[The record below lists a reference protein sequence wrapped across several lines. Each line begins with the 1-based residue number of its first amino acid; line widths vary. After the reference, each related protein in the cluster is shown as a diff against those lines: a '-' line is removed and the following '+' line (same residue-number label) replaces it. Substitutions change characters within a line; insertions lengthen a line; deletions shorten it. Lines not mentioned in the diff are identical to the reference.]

1 MLSVNCFTY
10 DRSKRG
16 LFHRANWN
24 ANTYRWAMSE
34 VVFALYDIIP
44 DDNNK
49 LSRLFAAFLS
59 VYMKCSEHA
68 IPRPVKSALA
78 SMAPMGVPLGGGL
91 PVLQDSGGRAQNV

>member
-1 MLSVNCFTY
+1 MLRVNCFTY

-59 VYMKCSEHA
+59 VYMILNQRRFTEQCLDALYEKLKMFHRQQYVEV
-68 IPRPVKSALA
+68 VKYYLSD
-78 SMAPMGVPLGGGL
+78 VP
-91 PVLQDSGGRAQNV
+91 